1 MRERESEERRQQPLI
16 AIDKKEKFK
25 CLVDNFYNHYRCLSF
40 IRTRN
45 THFCIFII
53 NICLEFLCFAYSK
66 FLNLL
71 LSFSRINA
79 FFRIAVNINCDV
91 DWVEITPLTWFT
103 LKFNRK
109 NLISFQKLENF
120 HSFLYITPQKK
131 DEISVWSQS
140 IFHCPSLHQPWFY
153 HLWHSWILLFL
164 FLIWAYIRTDNC
176 HVCHLDIYASIFC
189 PRAHLNQSML
199 LLIPCTDIFSI

>member
-1 MRERESEERRQQPLI
+1 LRERESEERRQQPLI

-66 FLNLL
+66 FFEPASLV
-71 LSFSRINA
+71 LSNQCY
-79 FFRIAVNINCDV
+79 FFRISVNINCDV

-109 NLISFQKLENF
+109 NLISFQKLEIF

-131 DEISVWSQS
+131 MKFPSQANQFFIALHYIDVDINLDFTIYDIHEFFYFCSSYEHIYEPTTAMSV
-140 IFHCPSLHQPWFY
+140 I
-153 HLWHSWILLFL
+153 
-164 FLIWAYIRTDNC
+164 
-176 HVCHLDIYASIFC
+176 
-189 PRAHLNQSML
+189 
-199 LLIPCTDIFSI
+199 